1 MSTEK
6 IPSIN
11 GPISQKQILDLSEQ
25 QVNLEFLKRTNVGE
39 ELIKAFLKHPEIN
52 VSYKDKTKSKDWLDK
67 NIFIA
72 MKQKY
77 HGNYSI
83 THTTFIFERFWS
95 RLFLL
100 FMGYKLDNKEY
111 RVLKLLV
118 EHKSYKENMRYIFK
132 ESTKREARQKMKK
145 AKTKHSKI
153 YNSFLD
159 RGFTLKSL
167 INDDKLIDCFI
178 EDKTILPFI
187 HWGNLNINKKIIKE
201 GIRKLRNI
209 LNKKSFP
216 VWLLLLIIISVLFI
230 IKKRIP

>member
-1 MSTEK
+1 MIFFLAVRPPNVLQGMIFFMPNDFLRFSCPVFMPTPHLCSRRQGGMVSQQGRKRGTLHCESSK
-6 IPSIN
+6 IQGENKKHHAEVPAQLQYIAVRRR
-11 GPISQKQILDLSEQ
+11 DH
-25 QVNLEFLKRTNVGE
+25 EFT
-39 ELIKAFLKHPEIN
+39 
-52 VSYKDKTKSKDWLDK
+52 
-67 NIFIA
+67 
-72 MKQKY
+72 
-77 HGNYSI
+77 
-83 THTTFIFERFWS
+83 
-95 RLFLL
+95 
-100 FMGYKLDNKEY
+100 
-111 RVLKLLV
+111 
-118 EHKSYKENMRYIFK
+118 
-132 ESTKREARQKMKK
+132 KK